1 MNYLPKGR
9 RNKINGTVWSRWLKL
24 RCCLS
29 FDMLRWV
36 LLFIYK
42 SDLWEEGDRVDCII
56 TKPGGVK
63 LPQTIP
69 ACLEQVPRHY
79 LEWVARQIHL
89 KQPRVRSCQASLLL
103 LCCESPRI
111 SRLSSQPSG
120 SFWPTLAHQAFSEV
134 VRRSDTFVPTHGA

>member
-1 MNYLPKGR
+1 MNCLPKGR
-9 RNKINGTVWSRWLKL
+9 RNKIDGAVWSRWLKL

-89 KQPRVRSCQASLLL
+89 KQPRVRSCQGFLLAYF
-103 LCCESPRI
+103 CCVVNHPESPNFPHNLPEAFGP
-111 SRLSSQPSG
+111 LSHIMPSQK
-120 SFWPTLAHQAFSEV
+120 
-134 VRRSDTFVPTHGA
+134 